1 MPEQFY
7 KKRLTQECYKLF
19 QAASSQDSQEQM
31 QEALKKHPM
40 GRILQMVLKSQ
51 MPKIPDLL
59 HKLDDNKK
67 IQDLI
72 GQAAQNIAEA
82 YESDIAALVEQKDGK

>member
-1 MPEQFY
+1 
-7 KKRLTQECYKLF
+7 
-19 QAASSQDSQEQM
+19 M

-82 YESDIAALVEQKDGK
+82 YEADIAALVEQKDGK